1 MSWRAR
7 QPFLQRQPLRVT
19 SDVSSFENPHSH
31 SHFRNIARRE
41 QDSHSHVRS
50 LRRHLIKHLTPSL
63 PCPFLHS
70 LAQPAN
76 KSAIGPHLE
85 PTRSRVTSA
94 LLRFNRTPHHLSCP
108 PVGLRCCPIYHCIS
122 LRALERL
129 KRREEHTPHSRRKE
143 IQHRQASCRV
153 TGSAAIGW
161 DATYRGR
168 TKTFAIC
175 HSFEALPPPTT

>member
-168 TKTFAIC
+168 TKIFAIR
-175 HSFEALPPPTT
+175 HSFEASPSPTT